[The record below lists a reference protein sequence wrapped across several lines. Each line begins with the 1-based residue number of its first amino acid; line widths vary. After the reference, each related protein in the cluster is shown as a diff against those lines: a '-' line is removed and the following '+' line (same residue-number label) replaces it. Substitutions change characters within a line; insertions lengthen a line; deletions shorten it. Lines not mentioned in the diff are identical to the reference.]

1 MLADMPK
8 KKAKKKPSAPLTAAA
23 ILAHLRAEE
32 AERNVD
38 GRREMSQ
45 RRRNEIKQKQRAAA
59 LRLWAP
65 NGRLRK
71 LQNERKKQAQRRLR
85 AD

>member
-1 MLADMPK
+1 MLAHMPK
-8 KKAKKKPSAPLTAAA
+8 KKAKKKPSAPLTAAE
-23 ILAHLRAEE
+23 ILARVRAEE
-32 AERNVD
+32 AQRQVD
-38 GRREMSQ
+38 GRSGISQ
-45 RRRNEIKQKQRAAA
+45 RRRDQIKEKQRAAA

-71 LQNERKKQAQRRLR
+71 LQKERKKQAQRRLR